1 MGRDP
6 DLDSPSAPTSDPP
19 LIAGAVHGIR
29 TWSMLWTH
37 EGDVAL
43 TGFGGYQWER
53 GGRATRAECDAH
65 RAGRAPDPECGCG
78 LYALHPR
85 AGAEGRLALGSPAA
99 PDSQVVT
106 GIVEAWGRVE
116 LHADGFRAEYARP
129 VALLLVG
136 DWEGS
141 DYAAV
146 VRRLADRYG
155 ARVLSLR
162 DPAELAAYCG
172 RRELGLAEG
181 TVRSLLRGPPR
192 PEPPHALP
200 QVAPADEGG
209 GAERGRLRELWEEAR
224 PDGIVDA
231 LAMLLAGLFGL
242 LYLGFGV
249 AVALGIAGA
258 IFDWFPDEDERRPA
272 AGGDTATAGR
282 VLHGERSLRIVD
294 EELVSE
300 GRRRWLYLAEVRNT
314 GDRAAIG
321 VVPSGRLL
329 DRKGERLESID
340 RPAAVEGEANLAP
353 GQTGVVRDVIR
364 LRGAER
370 RPASAVARMD
380 VEAGA
385 ARLVDGPSR
394 APVSVAGVRF
404 DPELCIVTATV
415 ESRRRMLRARLLLIG
430 RDGRGR
436 ALGASELAV
445 GPVSRGRSEYFVARV
460 PPRACTEPV
469 PRVEAHVSLTRRQ
482 LLGGRGG

>member
-1 MGRDP
+1 MGRDLDP
-6 DLDSPSAPTSDPP
+6 DRSSAHTADPP

-29 TWSMLWTH
+29 TWSMLWTRG
-37 EGDVAL
+37 GDVAL
-43 TGFGGYQWER
+43 AGFGGYEWEG

-65 RAGRAPDPECGCG
+65 SAGRAPDPECGCG

-85 AGAEGRLALGSPAA
+85 AGAEGRLALEPSAA
-99 PDSQVVT
+99 WNDRQVT
-106 GIVEAWGRVE
+106 GIVEAWGTVE

-129 VALLLVG
+129 VALLLLS

-141 DYAAV
+141 DYATLV
-146 VRRLADRYG
+146 HRLAGRHG
-155 ARVLSLR
+155 ARVLCIR
-162 DPAELAAYCG
+162 DPAEVIAYCG
-172 RRELGLAEG
+172 RRNLGLAEG
-181 TVRSLLRGPPR
+181 TVRSLLREPPR
-192 PEPPHALP
+192 PEPPHARP
-200 QVAPADEGG
+200 QGVPVSAGG
-209 GAERGRLRELWEEAR
+209 GAERGRLRELCEEWR
-224 PDGIVDA
+224 PDSIGDA
-231 LAMLLAGLFGL
+231 LATLLAGVFGIF
-242 LYLGFGV
+242 YLAFG
-249 AVALGIAGA
+249 AAIAFGIAAAVFG
-258 IFDWFPDEDERRPA
+258 WFPDEDERRPA

-340 RPAAVEGEANLAP
+340 RPQAVEGEANLAP
-353 GQTGVVRDVIR
+353 GQTGVVWDVIR

-370 RPASAVARMD
+370 RPASATARMD

-415 ESRRRMLRARLLLIG
+415 ESRRRMLRARLLVIG
-430 RDGRGR
+430 RDGRER
-436 ALGASELAV
+436 ALGAGEFAV
-445 GPVSRGRSEYFVARV
+445 GPVSHGPRDYYVTRV
-460 PPRACTEPV
+460 PPNACLEGL
-469 PRVEAHVSLTRRQ
+469 PRLEAHASLTRRQ
-482 LLGGRGG
+482 LLGGRGE